1 MRAALLVL
9 CLASLGL
16 SPIACGRSDIAIA
29 PGDGMLEREFTLADG
44 EVVLV
49 EMHAGDDV
57 ELRSAFLDM
66 PDGLTFE
73 RLLDNLAHGEPWE
86 LVLDTT
92 DEPVLVV
99 EVRGEPRAWIWR

>member
-1 MRAALLVL
+1 MRAALLALAL
-9 CLASLGL
+9 CSTAS
-16 SPIACGRSDIAIA
+16 IACGRSDIAVA

-57 ELRSAFLDM
+57 ELRSAFLDL

-73 RLLDNLAHGEPWE
+73 RLLDNLAHGEPWD
-86 LVLDTT
+86 LVLDST
-92 DEPVLVV
+92 DEPVLIV

>member
-1 MRAALLVL
+1 MRAALLA
-9 CLASLGL
+9 LALLTTGSL
-16 SPIACGRSDIAIA
+16 ACGRTDIATV
-29 PGDGMLEREFTLADG
+29 PSDGMREREFTLADG

-57 ELRSAFLDM
+57 ELRTAFLDM

-92 DEPVLVV
+92 EEPVLIV